1 MRVED
6 ALHYIGL
13 SSFVAFFGM
22 YEKTNLRQTLCQK

>member
-6 ALHYIGL
+6 ALHWPL
-13 SSFVAFFGM
+13 SFVAFFGM